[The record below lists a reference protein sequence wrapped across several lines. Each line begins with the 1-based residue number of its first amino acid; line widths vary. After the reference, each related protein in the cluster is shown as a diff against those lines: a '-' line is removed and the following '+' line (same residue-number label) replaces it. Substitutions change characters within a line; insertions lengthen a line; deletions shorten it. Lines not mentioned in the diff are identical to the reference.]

1 MKTAHKIALA
11 KVAYTLLH
19 GARRIIGKTDNC
31 IVTRGGKRFALNLAE
46 GIDFAIYL
54 GVYETSTTNALP
66 RLVNSGNNILDIG
79 ANIGVHTLHTAALVG
94 PRGRVF
100 AFEPTTFAFGKLQ
113 RNLEINPSLR
123 DRVIATQCF
132 LGPQNAQSAPAAIYS
147 SWPLKG
153 GADRHHKHLGQP
165 TATDGV
171 ATKSIDEFLAER
183 GTPPIALV
191 KMDVDGYECDVLAG
205 STLMMRRDRPIFVM
219 ELAPYLLQEHG
230 KSLDEL
236 IAYFEPLGYR
246 FFNEAETLTLPFD
259 KISQHISDGASINVV
274 ARAQ

>member
-1 MKTAHKIALA
+1 
-11 KVAYTLLH
+11 
-19 GARRIIGKTDNC
+19 
-31 IVTRGGKRFALNLAE
+31 
-46 GIDFAIYL
+46 
-54 GVYETSTTNALP
+54 
-66 RLVNSGNNILDIG
+66 
-79 ANIGVHTLHTAALVG
+79 
-94 PRGRVF
+94 
-100 AFEPTTFAFGKLQ
+100 
-113 RNLEINPSLR
+113 
-123 DRVIATQCF
+123 
-132 LGPQNAQSAPAAIYS
+132 
-147 SWPLKG
+147 LKG

-165 TATDGV
+165 MATDGV